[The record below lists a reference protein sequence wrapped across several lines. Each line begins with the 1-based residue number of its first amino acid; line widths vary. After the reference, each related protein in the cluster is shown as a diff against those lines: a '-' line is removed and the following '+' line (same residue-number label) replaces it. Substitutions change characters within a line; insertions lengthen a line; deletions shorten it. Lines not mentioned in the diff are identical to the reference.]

1 MSNAVTKPV
10 PANVGFAAYNLHIQQ
25 GEFITVM
32 GPSGRASHPY

>member
-1 MSNAVTKPV
+1 MSNAVTKTG
-10 PANVGFAAYNLHIQQ
+10 AGKRGFAAYQLHIQQ